1 MVKDNVTNLD
11 AEVRPYWEDVAERE
25 LGETAEVKRKC
36 LAEIRV
42 LISDDSLLRCPTDD
56 AFLLKFLRV
65 RKYRVTDAFRTIRCY
80 FRVRKEHPEIFK
92 DLRPDSFSYDSLV
105 RKHRLIFYLKERDS
119 LGRAVC
125 CLRLGAWNTSIC
137 PIMDLFRATIVFTEC
152 SLTDQ
157 ETQVNGIIALVDFKG
172 LQLYHFR
179 YLVPILRII
188 MHLIQECYPL
198 RLKGLFCV
206 NCPRLVETLLALTR
220 PFLKSK
226 LLSRIH
232 ILRNDYK
239 KVHDLVPPQVLP
251 PEFCGTHQ
259 EYDVDSLEAGLH
271 SQRDYFEKIEKYGY
285 HA

>member
-1 MVKDNVTNLD
+1 MAKSRDRSFGTIGTCTSHIKNPAFVMVKDNVTNLD

-125 CLRLGAWNTSIC
+125 CLRLG
-137 PIMDLFRATIVFTEC
+137 M
-152 SLTDQ
+152 
-157 ETQVNGIIALVDFKG
+157 
-172 LQLYHFR
+172 
-179 YLVPILRII
+179 
-188 MHLIQECYPL
+188 
-198 RLKGLFCV
+198 
-206 NCPRLVETLLALTR
+206 
-220 PFLKSK
+220 
-226 LLSRIH
+226 LS
-232 ILRNDYK
+232 
-239 KVHDLVPPQVLP
+239 P
-251 PEFCGTHQ
+251 T
-259 EYDVDSLEAGLH
+259 
-271 SQRDYFEKIEKYGY
+271 SQR
-285 HA
+285 ALLCQLSTSS

>member
-1 MVKDNVTNLD
+1 MWILCSLF
-11 AEVRPYWEDVAERE
+11 RP
-25 LGETAEVKRKC
+25 C
-36 LAEIRV
+36 
-42 LISDDSLLRCPTDD
+42 
-56 AFLLKFLRV
+56 LKF
-65 RKYRVTDAFRTIRCY
+65 KCDTPFC
-80 FRVRKEHPEIFK
+80 KQG
-92 DLRPDSFSYDSLV
+92 
-105 RKHRLIFYLKERDS
+105 
-119 LGRAVC
+119 GRASFQKRRQC
-125 CLRLGAWNTSIC
+125 KRMSY
-137 PIMDLFRATIVFTEC
+137 PIFNSCTL
-152 SLTDQ
+152 
-157 ETQVNGIIALVDFKG
+157 
-172 LQLYHFR
+172 
-179 YLVPILRII
+179 
-188 MHLIQECYPL
+188 QECYPL

-285 HA
+285 DT